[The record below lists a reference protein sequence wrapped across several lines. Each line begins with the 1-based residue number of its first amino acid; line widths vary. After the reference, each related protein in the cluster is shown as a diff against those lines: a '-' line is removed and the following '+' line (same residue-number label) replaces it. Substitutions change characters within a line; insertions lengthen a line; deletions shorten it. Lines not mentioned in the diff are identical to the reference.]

1 MELSPSAHA
10 DSFCRDRLPPF
21 ALWPELH
28 FDLTELQYPDRLNCA
43 ARLLDEAVA
52 QHGPDRPCLL
62 TPTERWTYGELQHRA
77 NQVAQVLTEDFGLRP
92 GNRVL
97 LRGPNNP
104 WLVAAWFGVLKAG
117 GVAVTTMPMLR
128 AGELGELADISR
140 PSVAVCDHRYADE
153 LEALCRPGAPE
164 PAGPPGPAD
173 PAAAPAAAAA
183 TAAAALPVITYGG
196 TGSADLTAL
205 CAAKDGRFDT
215 VATAADDV
223 ALIAFT
229 SGTTGR
235 PKATLHFH
243 RDVLANA
250 DTFSRHVLRP
260 RPDDVFTGTPPL
272 AFTFG
277 LGGLV
282 VFPLSVGAATLLIEQ
297 TTPLQLAD
305 LVADHGATVL
315 FTAPTAYRAI
325 MEAGAVDRLSGLR
338 RCVSAGEPLPAAVW
352 QEFHAATGLRIIDG
366 IGATEML
373 HVFISAA
380 DEDIRPGATGRPVP
394 GYRAAVVD
402 EHGAPVPDGQPGLLA
417 VTGPTGCRY
426 LADPRQSSYVRN
438 GWNITGDTYVR
449 DADGYFWYVARS
461 DDMIVSSGYNIAGP
475 EVEKA
480 LLAHPHVEE
489 CAVVG
494 APDERRGMLVKAY
507 VVLAAGVAAD
517 GATVRE
523 LQAHVKAS
531 IAPYKYPRAVEFVTE
546 LPRTGT
552 GKLRRGA
559 LRERA
564 RTDARNAPPSPTE
577 PEPSEPRQTES
588 QRTESRPTEPPA
600 SAPPPASVPPS
611 VLVERRV
618 EWTDTDAAGHYH
630 HSTVVR
636 WVEAAEAVLLHRLG
650 LSHLFGSTPRV
661 HFEADYRARLWFGD
675 TVRTELRVTKV
686 GSASLHYAFTV
697 RGAQGGEAAA
707 GRMVIAHSAAHA
719 TGSTPWPDDVRD
731 LLGAA
736 GPQQPEL
743 LTTAEAPGGTPCASQ
758 S

>member
-10 DSFCRDRLPPF
+10 DTFCRDRLPPF
-21 ALWPELH
+21 DLWPELH
-28 FDLTELQYPDRLNCA
+28 FDLPELEYPDRLNCA
-43 ARLLDEAVA
+43 HSLLDDAVERW
-52 QHGPDRPCLL
+52 GPDRPCLL
-62 TPTERWTYGELQHRA
+62 TQDERWTYGELLHRA
-77 NQVAQVLTEDFGLRP
+77 NQAAQVLTEDLGLRP

-117 GVAVTTMPMLR
+117 GVAVTTVPLLR
-128 AGELGELADISR
+128 AAELTGLCEISR
-140 PSVAVCDHRYADE
+140 PAVALCDHRYLEE
-153 LEALCRPGAPE
+153 LE
-164 PAGPPGPAD
+164 
-173 PAAAPAAAAA
+173 AAAAA
-183 TAAAALPVITYGG
+183 TADGAASTGAPGLRVIAYGG
-196 TGSADLTAL
+196 PGEDDLTAR
-205 CAAKDGRFDT
+205 CAAKDGVFTT
-215 VATAADDV
+215 VDTAADDV

-282 VFPLSVGAATLLIEQ
+282 VFPLRVGAATLLVEAA
-297 TTPLQLAD
+297 TPGQLAD
-305 LVADHGATVL
+305 LVAAHGVTVL

-325 MEAGAVDRLSGLR
+325 MAAGAAGRLAGLR
-338 RCVSAGEPLPAAVW
+338 RCVSAGEPLPATVW
-352 QEFHAATGLRIIDG
+352 EEFHAATGLRIIDG

-380 DEDIRPGATGRPVP
+380 DEDIRPGSTGRPVP

-402 EHGAPVPDGQPGLLA
+402 ESGAPVPDGQPGLLA

-426 LADPRQSSYVRN
+426 LDDPRQSTYVRG
-438 GWNITGDTYVR
+438 GWNITGDTYIR

-480 LLAHPHVEE
+480 LTGHPYVAD
-489 CAVVG
+489 CGVVG
-494 APDERRGMLVKAY
+494 VPDERRGMLVKAY
-507 VVLAAGVAAD
+507 VVLRAGVPAAP
-517 GATVRE
+517 ATVRE
-523 LQAHVKAS
+523 LQDHVKAA
-531 IAPYKYPRAVEFVTE
+531 IAPFKYPRAVEFVSE
-546 LPRTGT
+546 LPRTET
-552 GKLRRGA
+552 GKLRRSE
-559 LRERA
+559 LRTRGGEPA
-564 RTDARNAPPSPTE
+564 AAPAPGPTAAA
-577 PEPSEPRQTES
+577 TAA
-588 QRTESRPTEPPA
+588 TA
-600 SAPPPASVPPS
+600 SAPAPADDGGCAAGCSEARVPHLPS
-611 VLVERRV
+611 VVVERRV

-636 WVEAAEAVLLHRLG
+636 WVEAAEAVLLRRLG

-661 HFEADYRARLWFGD
+661 HFEADYRARLWFGEA
-675 TVRTELRVTKV
+675 VRTELRITKV
-686 GSASLHYAFTV
+686 GTSSLHYAFTV
-697 RGAQGGEAAA
+697 HGEEGAEAAT
-707 GRMVIAHSAAHA
+707 GRMVIAHSAARA
-719 TGSTPWPDDVRD
+719 TGTTPWPDEVREV
-731 LLGAA
+731 LTKA
-736 GPQQPEL
+736 GRQAPEL
-743 LTTAEAPGGTPCASQ
+743 IENNRGGAPCA
-758 S
+758 